1 MDEVVL
7 EVGRKAKQASFVLAK
22 LSTLEKNAFLN
33 YLADVLWERKEEV
46 IEENKKDVQDAE
58 AKGMKRSLV
67 DRLALSEKRIADM
80 AEGLREVAALPDPVG
95 EVIEGTKRP
104 NGLIISKVRVPLG
117 VCAIIYEARPNVT
130 IDSIG
135 LCIKAG
141 NAVILRGSSSALRS
155 NRALVKI
162 ARDALKT
169 RGLPEDAV
177 SLLQSGK
184 HEEVNA
190 LLKMREYVD
199 VVIPRGGAELINTVV
214 QNASVPVI
222 ETGVGNCH
230 VYVDCSADLEQAV
243 RIVVNAKTQ
252 RPSVCNACETLLVHE
267 GIAESFLPLAA
278 QALWEKGVELR
289 GCPQTR
295 AILGEKVQEATEE
308 DWLTEYLDLILAVRV
323 VKGVEEAIAHI
334 NRYGTKHS
342 EAIVTSDYAAAKKF
356 VEEVDAASVYIN
368 ASTRFTD
375 GGQFGMGA
383 EIGISTQKLHARGPM
398 GLRELTT
405 YKFVVLGSGQIR
417 E

>member
-1 MDEVVL
+1 MDEAIL
-7 EVGRKAKQASFVLAK
+7 EVGRKAKKASFVLAK
-22 LSTLEKNAFLN
+22 LSTLEKNTFLN
-33 YLADVLWERKEEV
+33 HLADALWKRKEEI
-46 IEENKKDVQDAE
+46 IEENNKDVHTAK

-67 DRLALSEKRIADM
+67 DRLLLSEKRIGDM
-80 AEGLREVAALPDPVG
+80 AEGLREVALLPDPVG
-95 EVIEGTKRP
+95 EVIEGTRRP
-104 NGLIISKVRVPLG
+104 NGLVISKVRVPLG

-141 NAVILRGSSSALRS
+141 NAVILRGSSSALCS
-155 NRALVKI
+155 NRVLVKI
-162 ARDALKT
+162 ARDSLKAC
-169 RGLPEDAV
+169 GLPEDAV
-177 SLLQSGK
+177 SLLESGK
-184 HEEVNA
+184 HEEVKA

-214 QNASVPVI
+214 ENASVPVI

-230 VYVDCSADLEQAV
+230 VYVDCSADLQQAV
-243 RIVVNAKTQ
+243 KIVVNAKAQ

-267 GIAESFLPLAA
+267 EIADSFLPLVA

-289 GCPQTR
+289 GCPRTR
-295 AILGEKVQEATEE
+295 EVLGEKVKEATEE
-308 DWLTEYLDLILAVRV
+308 DWFTEYLDLTLAVKV
-323 VKGVEEAIAHI
+323 VKDLEEAIVHI
-334 NRYGTKHS
+334 NHYGTRHS
-342 EAIVTSDYAAAKKF
+342 EAIVTGDYAAARRF
-356 VEEVDAASVYIN
+356 VEEVDAASVYVN